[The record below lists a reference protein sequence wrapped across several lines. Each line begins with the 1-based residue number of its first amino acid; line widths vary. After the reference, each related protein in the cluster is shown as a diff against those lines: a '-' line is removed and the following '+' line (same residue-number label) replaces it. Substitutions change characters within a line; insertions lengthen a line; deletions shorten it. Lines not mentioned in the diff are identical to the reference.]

1 MLEDSFWAKGNMDS
15 ESLRARWLHAMKGT
29 VYEKMHHA

>member
-15 ESLRARWLHAMKGT
+15 ESLRVWWLHVMKGT
-29 VYEKMHHA
+29 VYEKMQHA

>member
-1 MLEDSFWAKGNMDS
+1 MDS

-29 VYEKMHHA
+29 VYEKIASCMMEENR